1 MDKQDKQLTIP
12 SWLDFLRDWIR
23 KAIASPM
30 KNNNEKLKSSK
41 KKKIIYSE
49 NGHDIINNIIN

>member
-41 KKKIIYSE
+41 KKK
-49 NGHDIINNIIN
+49 